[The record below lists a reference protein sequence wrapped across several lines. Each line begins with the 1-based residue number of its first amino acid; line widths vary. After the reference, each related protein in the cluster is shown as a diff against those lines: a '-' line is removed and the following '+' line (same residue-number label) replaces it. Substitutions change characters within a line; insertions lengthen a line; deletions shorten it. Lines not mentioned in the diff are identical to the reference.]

1 VNSGTIFIISQDRF
15 VVEMA
20 GRLRLAKIVNLIE
33 TFLRDTLTQG
43 DKKSSQE
50 ESSPSSAG
58 TKSSSTKNLEVVP
71 EIGPLYFVP
80 DSSQSRDCQQEQEMS
95 QAIPLSE
102 MLSSRSFG
110 SLGEDINFP
119 KLRKMHSM
127 PAVPSTIPYSPLNPV
142 SQPLVMQSTA
152 NKIPIEVYTVGDAKN
167 PQPPPRSMRERRPL
181 TNRRGSSDLDQPT
194 VDSVDDLHVMDYLT
208 VPGAV
213 SPSGSFTET
222 RVVPLIPFDELMLI
236 ESIGTG
242 RVSTIYRAAW
252 RRNQSASN
260 YIAGSGAVQM
270 VALKVAM
277 VNPSNGDTSHIDEL
291 RREADI
297 AARLQHPNIC
307 DLVGVAA
314 DPECFCLA
322 YEYCEGGSLL
332 SLLSDHTR
340 YYEYLP
346 IALDIAQGMAFL
358 HKKSIIHRDLK
369 PANILLTRDH
379 RAKIADFGMSIS
391 NYGQE
396 LTAETGTYRY
406 MAPEVIRHESYSS
419 NADVYSFGICLWQL
433 ITREIPFATMT
444 PIQAAYAVAE
454 GRRPEIPA
462 STPLRL
468 QEIIRSCWDQ
478 DSQRRPSFTY
488 VAMALADYVKMA
500 FSPATVGTLTLQIA
514 NEMLATVEGNST
526 VNVDFS
532 TPVAGAFLPPPP
544 PPAPSNYF
552 NLHYCTNDSS
562 GNLGLEIE

>member
-1 VNSGTIFIISQDRF
+1 
-15 VVEMA
+15 
-20 GRLRLAKIVNLIE
+20 
-33 TFLRDTLTQG
+33 
-43 DKKSSQE
+43 
-50 ESSPSSAG
+50 
-58 TKSSSTKNLEVVP
+58 
-71 EIGPLYFVP
+71 
-80 DSSQSRDCQQEQEMS
+80 
-95 QAIPLSE
+95 
-102 MLSSRSFG
+102 
-110 SLGEDINFP
+110 
-119 KLRKMHSM
+119 
-127 PAVPSTIPYSPLNPV
+127 
-142 SQPLVMQSTA
+142 
-152 NKIPIEVYTVGDAKN
+152 
-167 PQPPPRSMRERRPL
+167 
-181 TNRRGSSDLDQPT
+181 
-194 VDSVDDLHVMDYLT
+194 
-208 VPGAV
+208 
-213 SPSGSFTET
+213 
-222 RVVPLIPFDELMLI
+222 
-236 ESIGTG
+236 
-242 RVSTIYRAAW
+242 
-252 RRNQSASN
+252 
-260 YIAGSGAVQM
+260 
-270 VALKVAM
+270 
-277 VNPSNGDTSHIDEL
+277 
-291 RREADI
+291 
-297 AARLQHPNIC
+297 
-307 DLVGVAA
+307 
-314 DPECFCLA
+314 LA
-322 YEYCEGGSLL
+322 YEYCEGESLL